1 MMADEDESQPSG
13 LTREVEEELFRMVG
27 TRKRIDFLDALHLHA
42 DKLRNIPLPE
52 AKVDKKQALKDND
65 REEVLLNGVQFIGRE
80 ELPHFRSAMKAVALS
95 AGMSDRQAG
104 MIVERV
110 LRSTSRTASGADS
123 YFMVDRLFVRGAAM
137 SPAADDSPLP
147 CESEPYLL
155 LKPLST
161 AMMPQPVRIDMRA
174 VSDSHVRCQIS
185 TTNNYGL
192 FLLEDIERFTQHSLG
207 EPEPWIRLDTEVRE
221 EFTFGGGADFGGA
234 ELGAGGDG
242 ASSYGVE
249 TREDG
254 LSERRAVR
262 TLSIETPEPA
272 PAISDELIENF

>member
-1 MMADEDESQPSG
+1 MMVDDDESRPAACG
-13 LTREVEEELFRMVG
+13 LTREVEDHLFRMVA

-42 DKLRNIPLPE
+42 DKLRNIALPE

-95 AGMSDRQAG
+95 AGMSGRQAD

-137 SPAADDSPLP
+137 SPALADTPAASDG
-147 CESEPYLL
+147 EPYLL

-185 TTNNYGL
+185 TTNNWNDLVCVIPTEPFYLGL
-192 FLLEDIERFTQHSLG
+192 A
-207 EPEPWIRLDTEVRE
+207 RLW
-221 EFTFGGGADFGGA
+221 
-234 ELGAGGDG
+234 
-242 ASSYGVE
+242 S
-249 TREDG
+249 
-254 LSERRAVR
+254 
-262 TLSIETPEPA
+262 
-272 PAISDELIENF
+272 